1 MTRVAVID
9 CGTNSIRLLVAD
21 VEQGADSPDRAMADV
36 VRRMEIAR
44 LGEGVDR
51 TGELA
56 EGALA
61 RTFGVIEDY
70 ADQCRE
76 LGVERVRVVATSAT
90 RDAANRQVFL
100 EGVRERMG
108 VLPEVLSGD
117 EEARLSFLG
126 AAAGFG
132 QGLAEPILVV
142 DIGGGSTELVLGAAG
157 EVLAE
162 YSMDVGSVRM
172 KERHLASDPP
182 SDEEILAAREDVERS
197 LDAANAVVALS
208 RARTIVGVAGT
219 ITSVTAEALGLAAY
233 DSAAIHGSVLPL
245 AAHLHACDWFLT
257 NPLEERRALG
267 HMHPLRADVI
277 GAGALV
283 WSQVLDRVVREARRE
298 GVELETVV
306 TSERDILDGAALAL
320 A

>member
-21 VEQGADSPDRAMADV
+21 ASTGPTGAPQLVDV

-51 TGELA
+51 TGRLA
-56 EGALA
+56 DSALA
-61 RTFGVIEDY
+61 RTFAVIDEY
-70 ADQCRE
+70 AAQCRE
-76 LGVERVRVVATSAT
+76 LGVERSRVVATSAT
-90 RDAANRQVFL
+90 RDAENREVFL
-100 EGVRERMG
+100 SGVAARMG
-108 VLPEVLSGD
+108 ALPEVLSGD

-126 AAAGFG
+126 AASVLGED
-132 QGLAEPILVV
+132 LEEPVLVV

-157 EVLAE
+157 GVLAQ

-172 KERHLASDPP
+172 KERHLATDPP
-182 SDEEILAAREDVERS
+182 TAEEIIAARADVEDH
-197 LDAANAVVALS
+197 LDAAHRIVDL
-208 RARTIVGVAGT
+208 ARTRTVIGVAGT
-219 ITSVTAEALGLAAY
+219 ITSVTAEALGLERY
-233 DSAAIHGSVLPL
+233 DSAAIHGSTLPL
-245 AAHLHACDWFLT
+245 AVHLNACDWFLT
-257 NPLEERRALG
+257 HPVADRTARG

-283 WSQVLDRVVREARRE
+283 WSQVLDRVVRELRRE
-298 GVELETVV
+298 GRELEVV
-306 TSERDILDGAALAL
+306 TTSEHDILDGVALAL

>member
-1 MTRVAVID
+1 MID

-21 VEQGADSPDRAMADV
+21 AQARPGVGGELRDV

-56 EGALA
+56 DRALA
-61 RTFGVIEDY
+61 RTFAVIDDY
-70 ADQCRE
+70 AAQCRE

-90 RDAANRQVFL
+90 RDASNREVFL

-108 VLPEVLSGD
+108 VVPEVLSGD
-117 EEARLSFLG
+117 EEAELSFLG
-126 AAAGFG
+126 AAAGLG
-132 QGLAEPILVV
+132 TDLDEPILVV
-142 DIGGGSTELVLGAAG
+142 DIGGGSTELVLGAEG
-157 EVLAE
+157 GVLAQ

-172 KERHLASDPP
+172 KERHLATDPP
-182 SDEEILAAREDVERS
+182 TADEIAAARADVES
-197 LDAANAVVALS
+197 HLDRANEVVDLA

-219 ITSVTAEALGLAAY
+219 ITSVTAEALGLFAY
-233 DSAAIHGSVLPL
+233 DSSVIHGARLPL
-245 AAHLHACDWFLT
+245 ATHLHACDWFLT
-257 NPLEERRALG
+257 NPLEDRAARG

-283 WSQVLDRVVREARRE
+283 WSQVLDRVVREWRRE
-298 GVELETVV
+298 ERELESVI
-306 TSERDILDGAALAL
+306 TSEHDILDGVALAL